1 MNEPSPQASRAVGT
15 NIPAQWMNNSFA
27 ASANNNNN
35 MNMQP
40 QQHRKPKRNRNN
52 SDNQKIVSGR
62 SFKRLRLDHTANA
75 NMGNNSANMMSSTQS
90 TDSVSHLSM
99 GGAGKSAFVLFY
111 HMISC
116 VQYKYLTLVC
126 LYLIALQTSCTN
138 RSYYHLSS
146 CSQTIKRASFRL
158 GIER

>member
-1 MNEPSPQASRAVGT
+1 MNEPSTAASGNLPTVDNNVPT
-15 NIPAQWMNNSFA
+15 QWMNNNSMYG
-27 ASANNNNN
+27 SMNNNNSLQQQ
-35 MNMQP
+35 QP
-40 QQHRKPKRNRNN
+40 QHNARKPKRNRNN

-75 NMGNNSANMMSSTQS
+75 NMGNTSANMMSSTQS
-90 TDSVSHLSM
+90 TGSVSHLSM
-99 GGAGKSAFVLFY
+99 GGAGKSALVLFY

-146 CSQTIKRASFRL
+146 CS
-158 GIER
+158 